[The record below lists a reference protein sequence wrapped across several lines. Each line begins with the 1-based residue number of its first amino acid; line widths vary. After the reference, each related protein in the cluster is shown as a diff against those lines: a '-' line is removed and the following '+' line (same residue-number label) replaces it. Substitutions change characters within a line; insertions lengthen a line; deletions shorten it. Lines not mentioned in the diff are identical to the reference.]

1 MARKKR
7 GAGDATQNADT
18 SAASSSETQGAT
30 MRKTGRRRRG
40 AIGTRKTSG
49 LRRRGRKTAVR
60 AASRRKSTT
69 GRTRRY
75 TPAER
80 ARILATARREG
91 LTGASAARRFGISE
105 VTYYLWR
112 KNARPAIREAARGVR
127 ESGVVDLA
135 EDIRRELEKRI
146 RELVPDI
153 IRNEVSGV
161 LSDLSGAR
169 RGRRR
174 RR

>member
-1 MARKKR
+1 
-7 GAGDATQNADT
+7 
-18 SAASSSETQGAT
+18 
-30 MRKTGRRRRG
+30 
-40 AIGTRKTSG
+40 
-49 LRRRGRKTAVR
+49 
-60 AASRRKSTT
+60 
-69 GRTRRY
+69 
-75 TPAER
+75 
-80 ARILATARREG
+80 
-91 LTGASAARRFGISE
+91 

-146 RELVPDI
+146 RELVPGI

>member
-1 MARKKR
+1 
-7 GAGDATQNADT
+7 
-18 SAASSSETQGAT
+18 
-30 MRKTGRRRRG
+30 
-40 AIGTRKTSG
+40 
-49 LRRRGRKTAVR
+49 
-60 AASRRKSTT
+60 
-69 GRTRRY
+69 
-75 TPAER
+75 
-80 ARILATARREG
+80 
-91 LTGASAARRFGISE
+91 
-105 VTYYLWR
+105 
-112 KNARPAIREAARGVR
+112 VR